1 MRYHKRNKLLV
12 VKVSE
17 ERDKGTESLFKEI
30 MNKNCTIWGE
40 TWISMFMKLIC
51 HPKTSDQGTLK

>member
-1 MRYHKRNKLLV
+1 MRYHKRNKLL

-30 MNKNCTIWGE
+30 MSKNCPIWGE
-40 TWISMFMKLIC
+40 TWISMFMKLIY
-51 HPKTSDQGTLK
+51 HPKISDQGTLK

>member
-30 MNKNCTIWGE
+30 MTKNCPIWEE